1 MKAVKNQG
9 ANKDAKIY
17 VGRSTTVHNLLFFAH
32 TLRMSYLI
40 KTLLLAT
47 YSASSIQPLCFVDCH
62 GQKRNTKV
70 YNKEL
75 CPIS

>member
-9 ANKDAKIY
+9 ANKDAKIC

-32 TLRMSYLI
+32 TLRMSYVI

-47 YSASSIQPLCFVDCH
+47 Y
-62 GQKRNTKV
+62 K
-70 YNKEL
+70 
-75 CPIS
+75 